1 MKLSDFSEF
10 LLCDASGEKL
20 KLALCDARGAVL
32 RSADSQERAMEAFF
46 GSLAE
51 ICPDADAL
59 ANVNAV
65 ALCTGTGSILGTRT
79 ASVGLCTIAKFTGAE
94 IFEWNCM
101 EVAARALAD
110 AGRDG
115 FSLFTP
121 SRKGY
126 ANILVF
132 ESGVSLLREIELA
145 EIEAVA
151 RGDRILLKQ
160 REKNDPAFSDFE
172 IFELDDAT
180 AAATL
185 AKHAP
190 LAHHCTSTPDAKS
203 LTEREYV
210 KWKAQA
216 HI

>member
-1 MKLSDFSEF
+1 MKLGDFSEF
-10 LLCDASGEKL
+10 LLCDASGDKL
-20 KLALCDARGAVL
+20 KLALCDANGKVL
-32 RSADSQERAMEAFF
+32 RSADSAERAMEAFF
-46 GSLAE
+46 DSLAK
-51 ICPDADAL
+51 ICPNADAL
-59 ANVNAV
+59 AKVKAV

-79 ASVGLCTIAKFTGAE
+79 ASVGLCTIAKFTRAE

-101 EVAARALAD
+101 EVAAHALAD
-110 AGRDG
+110 SGANG

-132 ESGVSLLREIELA
+132 ESGVSLLREITLE
-145 EIEAVA
+145 EIDAVA
-151 RGDRILLKQ
+151 RGKRILLRQ
-160 REKNDPAFSDFE
+160 REKIDPAFADFE

-190 LAHHCTSTPDAKS
+190 LARRCTSTPDAKS